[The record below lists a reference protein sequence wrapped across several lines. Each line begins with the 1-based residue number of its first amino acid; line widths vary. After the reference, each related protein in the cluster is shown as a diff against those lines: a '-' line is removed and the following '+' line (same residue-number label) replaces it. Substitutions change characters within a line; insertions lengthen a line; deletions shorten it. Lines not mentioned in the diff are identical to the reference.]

1 MVGFKCRLILA
12 GETASLAA
20 ECRVADNR
28 IRVTLENGT
37 ALDFDLSELVADP
50 HMPGAASDFSLPGGD
65 RLLVRNPELS
75 ALLNASPSL
84 VSRLESS
91 IKLIV
96 LSLILLPIL
105 GWLLVDKGI
114 PLAAKPLALMV
125 PTSVVERVSKELLE
139 SVILEATSLSELS
152 PVQMQ
157 IVESAK
163 RQIREQRRFTGSIE
177 VLVRKHPRLGANA
190 IALPHGAILLTDDL
204 IALISDL
211 PGDQRVQVLLSVIYH
226 EIGHIDKKH
235 GIQSLVQSLGLYI
248 ALSMLLGDV
257 SGVVEV
263 AATMG
268 IAPVLMAYSQEM
280 ELQADAYAV
289 CELIRNGQSAE
300 HLAVAL
306 RLITSPKR
314 ATGGSALM
322 STHPSLSERLEQINL
337 LATDRGLAEPR
348 ICLLYTSPSP
358 RDLST
363 SRMPSSA

>member
-1 MVGFKCRLILA
+1 MHQ
-12 GETASLAA
+12 TA
-20 ECRVADNR
+20 
-28 IRVTLENGT
+28 
-37 ALDFDLSELVADP
+37 
-50 HMPGAASDFSLPGGD
+50 
-65 RLLVRNPELS
+65 
-75 ALLNASPSL
+75 
-84 VSRLESS
+84 
-91 IKLIV
+91 
-96 LSLILLPIL
+96 
-105 GWLLVDKGI
+105 
-114 PLAAKPLALMV
+114 
-125 PTSVVERVSKELLE
+125 
-139 SVILEATSLSELS
+139 
-152 PVQMQ
+152 Q
-157 IVESAK
+157 
-163 RQIREQRRFTGSIE
+163 RQTREQRRSQSIE

-348 ICLLYTSPSP
+348 IDHSVTTGC
-358 RDLST
+358 
-363 SRMPSSA
+363 